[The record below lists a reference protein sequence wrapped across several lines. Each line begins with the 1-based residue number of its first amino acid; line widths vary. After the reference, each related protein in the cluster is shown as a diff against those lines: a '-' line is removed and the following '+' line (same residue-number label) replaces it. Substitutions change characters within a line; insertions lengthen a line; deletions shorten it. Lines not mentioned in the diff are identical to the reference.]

1 MEHTIPMEHTTL
13 PLTRCIHGAKNSPC
27 NAACPFEMDI
37 RAIINKVKTGNFN
50 SAYGLYREAVVFPAL
65 AWRLCPAPCSSACR
79 KMLGADA
86 VDILGL
92 ERSLYENSKHR
103 TPVNYNSPRQNK
115 QVAVV
120 GATLR
125 GMTAALK
132 LAQAGYDVT
141 VFEKE
146 DRICSHLESLLSRDL
161 FEEAILSQFQYAKCN
176 YVFHA
181 DYSKSYEAFQAVVI
195 ATTELPESGEER
207 FFYLPEPG
215 IAVKQI
221 PVGKLGAKQADWF
234 LKTGNRKES
243 EELKNSEFVDTA
255 ENGVGGTPE
264 RKMGNTNWLQEGSF
278 YTKAE
283 ARKAASSC
291 TGCDCSACLNECVLM
306 RDYGYDVM
314 DLSRAVGLS
323 LNLFK
328 HAEKREGT
336 RQIGG
341 CNNCGLCEKICPEKI
356 NIGQVLLSART
367 ELFAQGDIPPAYHD
381 FWVRDLAFADS
392 EQAALFYLPEK
403 QQAKYLFFPGCQA
416 GASDPRYVTMTYEK
430 LRSGHPDTGL
440 LLYCCGAPLF
450 WEGDAVGMKAEHEVI
465 RGYWKQ
471 AGRPEVLVS
480 CPSCYRMF
488 REYMPEI
495 PVRMIYEVLEVQPQ
509 MDISLKKAAV
519 FDPCS
524 SRNYPGMQHAVRAIA
539 AGCGVELE
547 ELKYH
552 GEKSQCCSWGGQAY
566 SVNRTVVDKQ
576 AEEQMEMSSLP
587 YITYCT
593 NCHDIF
599 VSRGKECRHILD
611 LILGIN
617 PEGRKVPDLRAR
629 RVNRNLLK
637 KELVETLQIP
647 ITVPDI
653 GEILPMKMEEKVL
666 ERMNRDLIL
675 LDDISETIKESEDT
689 GYYLLDAE
697 LEHRIAHLKRGLI
710 TYWVEYQ
717 SEDNGIYTV
726 YNAYSHRMTIKND
739 VVRAQIGEFRETVPE
754 D

>member
-1 MEHTIPMEHTTL
+1 MEHTIPKEHTTL
-13 PLTRCIHGAKNSPC
+13 PLTRCIHRAKSSPC
-27 NAACPFEMDI
+27 NAVCPFDMDM
-37 RAIINKVKTGNFN
+37 RAIIEKIKAGNFN

-65 AWRLCPAPCSSACR
+65 AWRLCPAPCGNACW
-79 KMLGADA
+79 KMLGAEA
-86 VDILGL
+86 VDIPGL

-103 TPVNYNSPRQNK
+103 PPVNYNSPKQNK
-115 QVAVV
+115 QVAVI

-132 LAQAGYDVT
+132 LVQAGYDVT

-146 DRICSHLESLLSRDL
+146 DRICAHLEAELPRDV
-161 FEEAILSQFQYAKCN
+161 FEEAIFGQFRYVKCE

-181 DYSKSYEAFQAVVI
+181 DYREPHDGFQAVVI
-195 ATTELPESGEER
+195 ATADLPEGEEEHV
-207 FFYLPEPG
+207 FLLPEPE
-215 IAVKQI
+215 VTVNQI
-221 PVGKLGAKQADWF
+221 PIGKLGAKQLDWF
-234 LKTGNRKES
+234 LKTGNRKT
-243 EELKNSEFVDTA
+243 EEKLQDFRGTADDKCRENAGNKEFPGPICKD
-255 ENGVGGTPE
+255 
-264 RKMGNTNWLQEGSF
+264 RL

-283 ARKAASSC
+283 ARSVASSC

-392 EQAALFYLPEK
+392 EHAALFYLPKE
-403 QQAKYLFFPGCQA
+403 QGAKHLFFPGCQA

-430 LRSGHPDTGL
+430 LLAQYPDTGI

-450 WEGDAVGMKAEHEVI
+450 WEGDAVGMRAEHEVI
-465 RGYWKQ
+465 LNYWNQ
-471 AGRPEVLVS
+471 AGRPEIWLS

-488 REYMPEI
+488 REHMPEI
-495 PVRMIYEVLEVQPQ
+495 PVRMIYEVLAVQPQ
-509 MDISLKKAAV
+509 ANISLQKAAV

-524 SRNYPGMQHAVRAIA
+524 SRNYPAMQEAVRTIA
-539 AGCGVELE
+539 SACGAELE

-576 AEEQMEMSSLP
+576 AEEQIGMSDLP

-599 VSRGKECRHILD
+599 VSRGKECCHILD
-611 LILGIN
+611 LILEIN
-617 PEGRKVPDLRAR
+617 PEGRKVPDLRTR
-629 RVNRNLLK
+629 RGNRNLLK
-637 KELVETLQIP
+637 KELVETYRIP
-647 ITVPDI
+647 VAVPDM
-653 GEILPMKMEEKVL
+653 EAILPLKMEQKVL
-666 ERMNRDLIL
+666 EKINRDLIL
-675 LDDISETIKESEDT
+675 LDDVSETISKSEES
-689 GYYLLDAE
+689 GYYLLDSE
-697 LEHRIAHLKRGLI
+697 SGHRIAHLKRGLI
-710 TYWVEYQ
+710 TYWTEYQ
-717 SEDNGIYTV
+717 PEDNGSYTV
-726 YNAYSHRMTIKND
+726 YNAYSHRMTIKDD
-739 VVRAQIGEFRETVPE
+739 VVKAQIGEFREQVPE